1 MPQLTLPSV
10 SASSDQ
16 ELPLP
21 LYIAKQWAFSLAYID
36 QDGNASNYLYRVRDW
51 LTGLVDAAYAQQAI
65 RDMRREGNVFSQYV
79 DSIHTLKEKDSRGR
93 NQSVEYAKAEFLYR
107 IVQDIRL
114 TTKRQ
119 EGSSL
124 EAIKQYLA
132 AAGVL
137 VDEIRRDED
146 AAAELIEDLEARHKR
161 IREQG
166 KKKRINFVQTAQD
179 THVTGRP
186 NYAAITNA
194 EYEVLFGAAKDELV
208 KTLGL
213 TPTQAAKF
221 RDHIS
226 TLALQAIDASET
238 AGAIKMQ
245 QLGRKLSTP
254 EQIEIVRHCARI
266 VAPAFWQL
274 ADYLNV
280 DLLSGK
286 PRLESG
292 A

>member
-1 MPQLTLPSV
+1 MTQLTLPSV
-10 SASSDQ
+10 SDSGDQ
-16 ELPLP
+16 DLPLP
-21 LYIAKQWAFSLAYID
+21 LYTAKQWVFSLAYID
-36 QDGNASNYLYRVRDW
+36 QDGNASNYLYRIRDW

-65 RDMRREGNVFSQYV
+65 RDMRREGNLFSQYV
-79 DSIHTLKEKDSRGR
+79 DSIHTLKEKDTRGR
-93 NQSVEYAKAEFLYR
+93 SQPVEYAKAEFLYR

-114 TTKRQ
+114 TAKRQ
-119 EGSSL
+119 EASSL
-124 EAIKQYLA
+124 EAIKRYLA

-137 VDEIRRDED
+137 VDEIRRDEN
-146 AAAELIEDLEARHKR
+146 AAAELIEDLESRHKR

-166 KKKRINFVQTAQD
+166 KKKRVNFIQTAKE
-179 THVTGRP
+179 THEKGRP
-186 NYAAITNA
+186 NYGAITNA
-194 EYEVLFGAAKDELV
+194 EYEILFGAAKDELV

-213 TPTQAAKF
+213 TRTQANRF

-245 QLGRKLSTP
+245 QLGRKLTTP
-254 EQIEIVRHCARI
+254 EQIGIVRHCAHI

-274 ADYLNV
+274 ADYLSV
-280 DLLSGK
+280 DLLSGR

-292 A
+292 Q

>member
-1 MPQLTLPSV
+1 MTHSSLPFISD
-10 SASSDQ
+10 SANK

-21 LYIAKQWAFSLAYID
+21 LYVAQEWAFKLTFVD
-36 QDGNASNYLYRVRDW
+36 QDGNPSSYLYSINDWVKGVTGTAQPSRLLNELFDSTEELKSSILIEKLPYKASNNKTYQMDF
-51 LTGLVDAAYAQQAI
+51 TDAK
-65 RDMRREGNVFSQYV
+65 G
-79 DSIHTLKEKDSRGR
+79 
-93 NQSVEYAKAEFLYR
+93 LYR
-107 IVQDIRL
+107 IAQELRS
-114 TTKRQ
+114 TKSRPQ
-119 EGSSL
+119 L
-124 EAIKQYLA
+124 DAIKQYLA

-146 AAAELIEDLEARHKR
+146 AAAGLIEDLETRHKR

-166 KKKRINFVQTAQD
+166 KKKRINFVQTAKD
-179 THVTGRP
+179 THEKGRP

-194 EYEVLFGAAKDELV
+194 EYEILFGAAKDELV
-208 KTLGL
+208 KTLDL
-213 TPTQAAKF
+213 TPKQAARF

-245 QLGRKLSTP
+245 QLGRKLTTP
-254 EQIEIVRHCARI
+254 EQIEIVRHCARL
-266 VAPAFWQL
+266 VAPAFWSL

-280 DLLSGK
+280 DLLSGR

-292 A
+292 FQP